1 MGQLVPTPVSV
12 ANLGDAAHPINQID
26 PAAAQEVSPRFN
38 HKDFVVVE
46 VTDVAGVF
54 YVQRNYLGEWIRGG
68 QKDGQAD
75 DATVPQIIL
84 PA

>member
-12 ANLGDAAHPINQID
+12 ANLGDASHPINAID
-26 PAAAQEVSPRFN
+26 ASAAQEVSPRFH
-38 HKDFVVVE
+38 HKDFVTVE
-46 VTDVAGVF
+46 VTDVAGVY
-54 YVQRNYLGEWIRGG
+54 YVQRNFKGEWIRGG